1 MAQLPVILTTREV
14 AELLRVHPNTVLHW
28 VKTGEIKPVPS
39 PGRLKKF
46 RREDIERMVGRAA

>member
-1 MAQLPVILTTREV
+1 MTQLPVILTTREV
-14 AELLRVHPNTVLHW
+14 ADLLRVHPNTVLHW

>member
-1 MAQLPVILTTREV
+1 M
-14 AELLRVHPNTVLHW
+14 HPNTVLHW